1 MPIEDKYQRVWIEL
15 ETPVIVGD
23 VLTQAQKTHPYNNVK
38 SAEEAKALMER
49 RAKLASN
56 MLRRLGV
63 EGEDR
68 ITVCEEKNGFFRY
81 ANHMSGGMFSVMN
94 DGGVWLN
101 LGYLGR
107 ED

>member
-1 MPIEDKYQRVWIEL
+1 MPIEDNKQRVWIEL
-15 ETPVIVGD
+15 ETPRIVRKG
-23 VLTQAQKTHPYNNVK
+23 APYAKENPSNLVK
-38 SAEEAKALMER
+38 SPEEAKTLMER

-68 ITVCEEKNGFFRY
+68 FFVMEDKGYPRY
-81 ANHMSGGMFSVMN
+81 AQSMGGGMFSLMAE
-94 DGGVWLN
+94 DGAWMN